1 MAGNITRR
9 FGAWTQLLSTELNSL
24 ASGSAAL
31 QSTGTNPAFDNTAAG
46 NLFFAADIELVATFG
61 TGPTAGTIDVYLL
74 PLGSDSATYADGAG
88 GASPVT
94 SNAEYLCSFPVRAV
108 TTAQRLVLS
117 DVPIPGGQF
126 IVELLNNG
134 TGQSLA
140 ASGNTLK
147 IRGQG
152 ESYS

>member
-9 FGAWTQLLSTELNSL
+9 VGSWTQLLSTELNSL
-24 ASGSAAL
+24 ASGSGAL
-31 QSTGTNPAFDNTAAG
+31 QSTGTNPAFDNTNAS
-46 NLFFAADIELVATFG
+46 NLFFAADLELVVTFG

-74 PLGSDSATYADGAG
+74 PLGSDGATYADGAG

-117 DVPIPGGQF
+117 DVPIPGEQF
-126 IVELLNNG
+126 TVIIVNNG
-134 TGQSLA
+134 TGQALA

-152 ESYS
+152 EAYT

>member
-1 MAGNITRR
+1 MSGNITRR
-9 FGAWTQLLSTELNSL
+9 VGTWTQLLSTELNSL
-24 ASGSAAL
+24 ASGSGAL
-31 QSTGTNPAFDNTAAG
+31 QTTGTNPAFDNTAAG
-46 NLFFAADIELVATFG
+46 NLFFTADIELVATFG
-61 TGPTAGTIDVYLL
+61 AGPTSGTIDVYLL
-74 PLGSDSATYADGAG
+74 PLGSDAATYADGAG